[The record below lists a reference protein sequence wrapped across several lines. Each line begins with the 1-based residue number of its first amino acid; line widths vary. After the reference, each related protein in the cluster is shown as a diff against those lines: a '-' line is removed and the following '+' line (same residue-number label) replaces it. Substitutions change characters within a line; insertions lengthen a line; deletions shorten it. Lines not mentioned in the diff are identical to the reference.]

1 MKKLNTNHQVVRRL
15 LDRYPRGSTWMR
27 MFLMLMIMIM
37 SSAFAMAQVTYGI
50 KLAGEDVT
58 SNNCD
63 NLTEISGVSGTV
75 YFDPNTRTLTLDNAT
90 IETEGNNAILNET
103 CKDLVIKLIGTNTID
118 VKEKAAIVLQ
128 EKTTIMGASGSKFTV
143 LCNKAAVLFD
153 SCPLEISSCYL
164 KAYGQYGIT
173 GYANNAEEM
182 LTIRNSYVEAMGPEG
197 SICDL
202 AGVKLEGCFFYKPY
216 YASYDASTRSV
227 AVGGSTVTETIEIE
241 PDTYGI
247 MIAGSKS
254 VTSLNCND
262 LSILEGVEGKV
273 SYNDETKTLTMKDA
287 TIKTSFGRGYGIW
300 SNQKDLKI
308 EVFGNNSITMT
319 DDCIRIPYGA
329 TICGTGTLSLKSTDY
344 CGIIYGSSLTVE
356 GVKLYTKGHLG
367 ITGYYG
373 TNEETLTVRNAYVEA
388 TGNYGSICNLLDL
401 VLDGCSII
409 QPEDA
414 AFDANVHGV
423 ALNGI
428 VVQSKVVIEPSY
440 GIKIAGVD
448 VTRKNC
454 KDLSVIE
461 GVSGNVSFDAAT
473 KTLTLDNA
481 TIVST
486 KEPAIQNNQCEGLVI
501 KVLGK
506 NDITATKA
514 VGVKVVRPTTVS
526 GIGGSS
532 LLNVKAGYSAMYMT
546 STPLT
551 IQDCEVTAV
560 GTYGITGNGINKDVL
575 TIRNSRVKAKGGEG
589 DLNDYEDY
597 GSITDLNDLVL
608 EGCHFHLPGNAMF
621 NEELGGVVEGSGGW
635 LTTDTVVIEP
645 DSYGIKIAGV
655 DVTTLNCKDLSVIEG
670 VDGKISYNPETN
682 TLTMED
688 VTINAAY
695 NVINH
700 GIANLRAKDLN
711 IEVVGNNTITSGFNT
726 ITSGIPCIIFE
737 PTTIS
742 GSGTLNL
749 KNTYCGIYMVSS
761 SLTVKDVKLY
771 AEGDYGVAGY
781 VGNSDEIL
789 TLRNAYVE
797 ATSSKGSICDIYNL
811 VLDGCSIIQPEDAAF
826 DANVHAVALNGEV
839 VTDKVVIAPDNLGFE
854 IAGEKVTRKNCK
866 DLSVIKGVSGTVSYD
881 PNTKTLTLDN
891 ATITNEDEGYG
902 KGIVNKNISDFTI
915 RLIGENTVTTGRASL
930 VLNQPSTITGEGSLS
945 LSSQKYCGLDMEAA
959 SVLIDNTKLFV
970 RGAYGIAGYVGAETE
985 VLTVRNSYVEAEGF
999 ALGSIVFLSNLILED
1014 CAITQPDGAEFDAQK
1029 KAVVLNGEEIKSK
1042 VVIAPATNGISD
1054 IITDVPAHAKGIY
1067 SVTGVKQ
1074 TQQWNELPAGIY
1086 IVDGVK
1092 RVKK

>member
-15 LDRYPRGSTWMR
+15 LERYPRGGTWMR
-27 MFLMLMIMIM
+27 MFLMLMILMM
-37 SSAFAMAQVTYGI
+37 SSAFAMAQETYGI

-63 NLTEISGVSGTV
+63 NLTEISGVNGTV

-153 SCPLEISSCYL
+153 SCPLEISSCWL

-356 GVKLYTKGHLG
+356 GVKLYTEGHLG

-428 VVQSKVVIEPSY
+428 VVQSKVVIVPSY
-440 GIKIAGVD
+440 GIKIAG
-448 VTRKNC
+448 K
-454 KDLSVIE
+454 
-461 GVSGNVSFDAAT
+461 
-473 KTLTLDNA
+473 
-481 TIVST
+481 
-486 KEPAIQNNQCEGLVI
+486 
-501 KVLGK
+501 
-506 NDITATKA
+506 
-514 VGVKVVRPTTVS
+514 
-526 GIGGSS
+526 
-532 LLNVKAGYSAMYMT
+532 
-546 STPLT
+546 
-551 IQDCEVTAV
+551 
-560 GTYGITGNGINKDVL
+560 
-575 TIRNSRVKAKGGEG
+575 
-589 DLNDYEDY
+589 
-597 GSITDLNDLVL
+597 
-608 EGCHFHLPGNAMF
+608 
-621 NEELGGVVEGSGGW
+621 
-635 LTTDTVVIEP
+635 
-645 DSYGIKIAGV
+645 

-811 VLDGCSIIQPEDAAF
+811 VLDGCSIIQPEGAAF

-866 DLSVIKGVSGTVSYD
+866 DLSVIKGVSGNVSYD

-970 RGAYGIAGYVGAETE
+970 RGAYGIAGYEGAETE

-999 ALGSIVFLSNLILED
+999 ALGSIVFLSDLILED

>member
-1 MKKLNTNHQVVRRL
+1 MYT
-15 LDRYPRGSTWMR
+15 
-27 MFLMLMIMIM
+27 
-37 SSAFAMAQVTYGI
+37 
-50 KLAGEDVT
+50 
-58 SNNCD
+58 
-63 NLTEISGVSGTV
+63 
-75 YFDPNTRTLTLDNAT
+75 PNTRTLTLDNAT
-90 IETEGNNAILNET
+90 IEANDCNAILNET
-103 CKDLVIKLIGTNTID
+103 CDYLTIELIGTNTID
-118 VKEKAAIVLQ
+118 VTGAAGINLKE
-128 EKTTIMGASGSKFTV
+128 ETTIWSNSGGKLSVKSD
-143 LCNKAAVLFD
+143 LCALLL
-153 SCPLEISSCYL
+153 SGCPLEINNCWLEAEGAWGISS
-164 KAYGQYGIT
+164 
-173 GYANNAEEM
+173 
-182 LTIRNSYVEAMGPEG
+182 
-197 SICDL
+197 
-202 AGVKLEGCFFYKPY
+202 
-216 YASYDASTRSV
+216 
-227 AVGGSTVTETIEIE
+227 
-241 PDTYGI
+241 
-247 MIAGSKS
+247 
-254 VTSLNCND
+254 
-262 LSILEGVEGKV
+262 
-273 SYNDETKTLTMKDA
+273 SYN
-287 TIKTSFGRGYGIW
+287 
-300 SNQKDLKI
+300 
-308 EVFGNNSITMT
+308 
-319 DDCIRIPYGA
+319 
-329 TICGTGTLSLKSTDY
+329 
-344 CGIIYGSSLTVE
+344 
-356 GVKLYTKGHLG
+356 
-367 ITGYYG
+367 
-373 TNEETLTVRNAYVEA
+373 EA
-388 TGNYGSICNLLDL
+388 
-401 VLDGCSII
+401 
-409 QPEDA
+409 A
-414 AFDANVHGV
+414 
-423 ALNGI
+423 
-428 VVQSKVVIEPSY
+428 
-440 GIKIAGVD
+440 
-448 VTRKNC
+448 
-454 KDLSVIE
+454 
-461 GVSGNVSFDAAT
+461 
-473 KTLTLDNA
+473 
-481 TIVST
+481 
-486 KEPAIQNNQCEGLVI
+486 
-501 KVLGK
+501 
-506 NDITATKA
+506 
-514 VGVKVVRPTTVS
+514 
-526 GIGGSS
+526 
-532 LLNVKAGYSAMYMT
+532 
-546 STPLT
+546 
-551 IQDCEVTAV
+551 
-560 GTYGITGNGINKDVL
+560 DVL
-575 TIRNSRVKAKGGEG
+575 TIRNSHVEAKGST
-589 DLNDYEDY
+589 
-597 GSITDLNDLVL
+597 GSICDIANLVL
-608 EGCHFHLPGNAMF
+608 DNCSIIQPNGAEFDAQNNA
-621 NEELGGVVEGSGGW
+621 VVLNGEMV
-635 LTTDTVVIEP
+635 TDKVVIEP
-645 DSYGIKIAGV
+645 DNYGIRIAGV
-655 DVTTLNCKDLSVIEG
+655 DVTSLNCKDLSGIEG

-811 VLDGCSIIQPEDAAF
+811 VLDGCSIIQPEGAAF

-930 VLNQPSTITGEGSLS
+930 VLNQPSTITGDGSLS

-970 RGAYGIAGYVGAETE
+970 RGAYGIAGYEGAETE

-1054 IITDVPAHAKGIY
+1054 ITTDVPAHAKGIY
-1067 SVTGVKQ
+1067 SLTGVKQ
-1074 TQQWNELPAGIY
+1074 TLQWNELPAGIY